1 MGESTIDIQCWF
13 IHGSDAV
20 GCKVVLVSDCPNIS
34 DVHVNL
40 SISDMLASGQLGLIH
55 NISCYLRMFVFD
67 IDVNNTINSL
77 SIEGSIR
84 PIRGSVH
91 INGEAYA
98 YTVCIHNYYIIYLH
112 NLVWC
117 SIRKSFLFLHY
128 HTYNTNHNPVYHNS
142 SGCYNNLCYT
152 TT

>member
-1 MGESTIDIQCWF
+1 M
-13 IHGSDAV
+13 
-20 GCKVVLVSDCPNIS
+20 
-34 DVHVNL
+34 
-40 SISDMLASGQLGLIH
+40 
-55 NISCYLRMFVFD
+55 FD

-77 SIEGSIR
+77 TIEGSIR
-84 PIRGSVH
+84 PMIGSVH

-98 YTVCIHNYYIIYLH
+98 YSVHAQLLNYLH

-117 SIRKSFLFLHY
+117 SIRKTFLFLHY
-128 HTYNTNHNPVYHNS
+128 HNYNNPVYHNS